1 MAYPTPF
8 ASRFLIFTTQ
18 QEICQMHDF
27 YAIDISCGQFVQC
40 YHIFGVVVFDFK
52 AAAIYNDGM
61 MIAC

>member
-1 MAYPTPF
+1 MYD
-8 ASRFLIFTTQ
+8 L
-18 QEICQMHDF
+18 H
-27 YAIDISCGQFVQC
+27 AIDISCGQFVQR